1 MFSGLEEVCMKTHLK
16 ESKVVEII
24 AYLYIMLPFLIFA
37 VGWMG
42 KRFWIPIVFVLIF
55 SFYKICKEM
64 EKSWIPELHRENIL
78 KIVFIITIIGIWVYY
93 SGIGRLVFQNADHTA
108 RNAIFDV
115 LVQYE
120 WPVINYD
127 VNLEMMPKGTT
138 ATSLVYYIGFWLP
151 SAVIGKIFGL
161 EAGYGFQIFWAILGI
176 TLVYYLLCERYKK
189 LLVWPL
195 LILIF
200 FSGLDVIGYCL
211 STGTLQAW
219 AGDAHIE
226 WWVGQPYQYSSVT
239 TQLFWVFNQA
249 IPAWLCTMLA
259 WKQKNNRS
267 IVVILA
273 CCMLPSTFGFVGLLL
288 LVCFWMF
295 TRKYETVHG
304 KTKKERISSYT
315 RSWIKDTFTIQ
326 NVLGGGVIGIFSFLY
341 LSINVSGNMVME
353 KKTLGAAYTDHPLK
367 YFMFIIL
374 EIGIYFLLLYKYQ
387 KKNSFYYY
395 ILINLLMI
403 PFFKIGAASDFCMRA
418 SIPALF
424 ILMVLVMD
432 TLIEAKAKKDVLV
445 LGGLILTLLIGSV
458 TPIHE
463 IGRTFRET
471 IERLYTEDQ
480 VYEQSSN
487 TYDLLNSGNFSGA
500 TDFSFFFK
508 YIVK

>member
-1 MFSGLEEVCMKTHLK
+1 MKYHLK
-16 ESKVVEII
+16 ESKMVEVI

-42 KRFWIPIVFVLIF
+42 KRFWIPILFVLIF

-64 EKSWIPELHRENIL
+64 EKSWIPELHKENLL
-78 KIVFIITIIGIWVYY
+78 KIVFIITVIGVWVYY
-93 SGIGRLVFQNADHTA
+93 SGIGRLVFQNTDHSA
-108 RNAIFDV
+108 RNAIFDI
-115 LVQYE
+115 LVQYD

-127 VNLEMMPKGTT
+127 VNLDIMPKGTT

-151 SAVIGKIFGL
+151 AAVVGKIFGL

-189 LLVWPL
+189 LLMWPL

-219 AGDAHIE
+219 VGDAHLE
-226 WWVGQPYQYSSVT
+226 WWVGQPYQYSSMT

-273 CCMLPSTFGFVGLLL
+273 CCMLPSTFGFVGLLF

-295 TRKYETVHG
+295 TRRYENVQG
-304 KTKKERISSYT
+304 KTKKERFVSYT
-315 RSWIKDTFTIQ
+315 KSWIKDTFTVQ
-326 NVLGGGVIGIFSFLY
+326 NILGGGVIGIFSFLY
-341 LSINVSGNMVME
+341 LSINLSGNTVME
-353 KKTLGAAYTDHPLK
+353 KQSLGAAYTDHPLK
-367 YFMFIIL
+367 YFMFILL
-374 EIGIYFLLLYKYQ
+374 EVGVYFLILYNYQ
-387 KKNSFYYY
+387 KKNALYYY
-395 ILINLLMI
+395 ILINLLLI
-403 PFFKIGAASDFCMRA
+403 PFIKIGAASDFCMRA
-418 SIPALF
+418 SIPALL
-424 ILMVLVMD
+424 ILMVMVID
-432 TLIEAKAKKDVLV
+432 TLFEAIQKKDRMIVGMIVLV
-445 LGGLILTLLIGSV
+445 LLIGSV

-471 IERLYTEDQ
+471 INRLYTEEP
-480 VYEQSSN
+480 VYEPSSELKDIFN
-487 TYDLLNSGNFSGA
+487 GRNFSGP
-500 TDFSFFFK
+500 TDHSFFFK
-508 YIVK
+508 YIAK